1 MRKKRRT
8 RSTSVEAQFVL
19 NQRPRGGKKRST
31 AGNVVK
37 KAKNRETRRKGDQ
50 HESIGGDTDPDP
62 RRDVAVATPDPFTTL
77 KLFPLSS
84 REWKTS
90 KTAYENKVRGGGGGV
105 NINMKL
111 SKKLNCKIKKKK
123 KEKKGKKEKR
133 RKRKKRTQN
142 TYSCTCTN
150 VINTR
155 E

>member
-123 KEKKGKKEKR
+123 KKEKKGKKEKR
-133 RKRKKRTQN
+133 RKRKKRLRERK
-142 TYSCTCTN
+142 
-150 VINTR
+150 TR
-155 E
+155 IIALAQT

>member
-123 KEKKGKKEKR
+123 KKEKKGKKEKR
-133 RKRKKRTQN
+133 RKRKKRLRERK
-142 TYSCTCTN
+142 
-150 VINTR
+150 TR
-155 E
+155 IVALAQT